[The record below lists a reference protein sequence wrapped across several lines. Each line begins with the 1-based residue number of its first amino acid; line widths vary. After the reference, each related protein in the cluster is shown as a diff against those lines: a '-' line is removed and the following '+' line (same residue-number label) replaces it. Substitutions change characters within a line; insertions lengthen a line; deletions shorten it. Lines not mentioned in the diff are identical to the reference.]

1 MEILKLQS
9 QIRTEAGKSFA
20 RKMRTEGR
28 IPAILYGR
36 KTEPLSLELD
46 EMAIRAAVSQRPESA
61 IIDLMVEGGGS
72 DEPINVIIRDLQRH
86 PTTGRILHVDFQRIK
101 FGEKIRVE
109 VAVNVTGKPKGVKEQ
124 GGILEHTTRSVE
136 IMCLPR
142 EIPESLDL
150 DVSEMMIGDVIKIA
164 DLVEKYPEIDF
175 QVESDT
181 TVASVRPPVIEE
193 EPEVEELEGEEA
205 EPEVVS
211 KEKKGE
217 EEEEEKPE
225 ESGGSKGDQ

>member
-1 MEILKLQS
+1 MEILKLES
-9 QIRTEAGKSFA
+9 QIRKGTGKGFA
-20 RKMRTEGR
+20 RKMRSDGR
-28 IPAILYGR
+28 IPAVLYGQ
-36 KTEPLSLELD
+36 KMEPLTLELD
-46 EMAIRAAVSQRPESA
+46 ETAVRAAVSQRPESA
-61 IIDLMVEGGGS
+61 IIDLLVQGGKT

-86 PTTGRILHVDFQRIK
+86 PTTGRILHIDFQRIK

-109 VAVNVTGKPKGVKEQ
+109 VAVNVIGKPKGVKEQ

-142 EIPESLDL
+142 EIPESLEL
-150 DVSEMMIGDVIKIA
+150 DVSEMMIGDVIKIS

-181 TVASVRPPVIEE
+181 TVASVRPPVVEE

-217 EEEEEKPE
+217 EEEEGKAE
-225 ESGGSKGDQ
+225 ERGGS